1 MLLVVV
7 WWRTVHM
14 ILGIVYWPPPKNE
27 DQKGNNLGAEDII
40 YKHKLKY
47 NTQDSYYIV
56 SIK

>member
-1 MLLVVV
+1 
-7 WWRTVHM
+7 M
-14 ILGIVYWPPPKNE
+14 ILGIVYWPPKNE

>member
-1 MLLVVV
+1 
-7 WWRTVHM
+7 M